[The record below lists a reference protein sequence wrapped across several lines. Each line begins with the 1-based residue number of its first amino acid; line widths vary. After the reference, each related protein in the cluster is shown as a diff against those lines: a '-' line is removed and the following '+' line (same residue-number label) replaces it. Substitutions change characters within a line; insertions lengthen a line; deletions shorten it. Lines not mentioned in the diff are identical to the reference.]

1 MSEINKGSDFS
12 MSVSH
17 GSREKKGFFTKFL
30 DLVERA
36 GNKLPHPFMLFVYL
50 ALGVI
55 GLSGII
61 GLFNV
66 SFEHPG
72 SGETVEIQ
80 SMLSAEGVEYI
91 ISSMLGNFTGFAP
104 LGLVLVMM
112 FGIGLAQKV
121 GLIETFMKKTI
132 LNAPKK
138 LVTYAIIATGIMG
151 NLASDAAF
159 VIVPPLAAMVFYALG
174 RHPLAGMAA
183 GFAGVGAGFTANVI
197 ITGTDALLSGIST
210 EVATS
215 INSEA
220 LVTPVDNWFF
230 MIFSVLMLM
239 FVGAWVTEKIIEP
252 RLGKYDP
259 SLGDGEVT
267 KQQLE
272 EITPEKNNGLRNAGI
287 GGLVYLILVSFL
299 IVPENAILRGEGGE
313 IVPSPFLTNIVPI
326 ILFFFIVV
334 SVAYGLTVKAIK
346 STRDVPEYMADAMKD
361 MSGYIVLI
369 FAASQFIAYF
379 EWTNLGAFIAVSGAE
394 TLTNLNFTG
403 LPVIV
408 GFILLT
414 AVLNMFIFSGSAQW
428 ALMAPIFIPM
438 FMILDYN
445 PAFVQLAYRIADSST
460 NIITPL
466 NPYVPMVLAFMK
478 RYDKGAGFGTLFA
491 IMLPYALIFLV
502 IWIVIFII
510 WTLIGL
516 PIGPGVGLNI

>member
-1 MSEINKGSDFS
+1 MTDSNG
-12 MSVSH
+12 
-17 GSREKKGFFTKFL
+17 GGEKKGIFSKFL
-30 DLVERA
+30 DGVERV

-55 GLSGII
+55 GLSWFIS
-61 GLFNV
+61 LFNI

-72 SGETVEIQ
+72 TGETEQIQ
-80 SMLSAEGVEYI
+80 SMLSADGIEYI
-91 ISSMLGNFTGFAP
+91 LSSMLDNFTGFAP

-132 LNAPKK
+132 LNAPKS
-138 LVTYAIIATGIMG
+138 LITYAIIATGIMG

-159 VIVPPLAAMVFYALG
+159 VIVPPLAAMVFYAIG
-174 RHPLAGMAA
+174 RHPLAGIAA

-197 ITGTDALLSGIST
+197 ITGTDALLAGIST
-210 EVATS
+210 EAART
-215 INSEA
+215 INAEA
-220 LVTPVDNWFF
+220 LITPVDNWYF
-230 MIFSVLMLM
+230 MLFSVLMLM
-239 FVGAWVTEKIIEP
+239 FVGAWITEKIIEP

-259 SLGDGEVT
+259 SLGEDDVVGQ
-267 KQQLE
+267 KIE
-272 EITPEKNNGLRNAGI
+272 EITPEKNRGLRNAGI
-287 GGLVYLILVSFL
+287 AGLIYTILVSLL
-299 IVPENAILRGEGGE
+299 IVPGDAILRGEGGT
-313 IVPSPFLTNIVPI
+313 IVPSPFLTHIVPI

-334 SVAYGLTVKAIK
+334 AIAYGLTVKIIK
-346 STRDVPEYMADAMKD
+346 STKDIPEFMADSMKD

-408 GFILLT
+408 GFIILA
-414 AVLNMFIFSGSAQW
+414 AVLNLFIFSGSAQW
-428 ALMAPIFIPM
+428 VLMAPIFIPM
-438 FMILDYN
+438 FMLLDYN

-466 NPYVPMVLAFMK
+466 NPYVVMVLAFMK
-478 RYDKGAGFGTLFA
+478 RYDKNAGFGTLIT
-491 IMLPYALIFLV
+491 IMLPYSLIFLG
-502 IWIVIFII
+502 IWIAIFIA
-510 WTLIGL
+510 WTLLGI
-516 PIGPGVGLNI
+516 PIGPGVGMN

>member
-1 MSEINKGSDFS
+1 MIDSNGGNKKRGLFS
-12 MSVSH
+12 
-17 GSREKKGFFTKFL
+17 RFL
-30 DLVERA
+30 DMVERV

-55 GLSGII
+55 GVSWFI
-61 GLFNV
+61 GLFNIT
-66 SFEHPG
+66 FEHPG
-72 SGETVEIQ
+72 TGETEQIQ
-80 SMLSAEGVEYI
+80 SMLSAEGIEFI
-91 ISSMLGNFTGFAP
+91 ISSMLSNFTGFAP

-121 GLIETFMKKTI
+121 GLIEAFMKKTI
-132 LNAPKK
+132 LNAPRS
-138 LVTYAIIATGIMG
+138 LITYAIIATGIMG

-159 VIVPPLAAMVFYALG
+159 VIVPPLAAMVFYAIG
-174 RHPLAGMAA
+174 RHPLAGIAA

-210 EVATS
+210 EAART

-220 LVTPVDNWFF
+220 LVTPVDNWYF
-230 MIFSVLMLM
+230 MLFSVLMLM
-239 FVGAWVTEKIIEP
+239 FVGAWITEKIIEP

-259 SLGDGEVT
+259 SLGEDDVVGQ
-267 KQQLE
+267 KLE
-272 EITPEKNNGLRNAGI
+272 EITPVMNKGLRNAGI
-287 GGLVYLILVSFL
+287 AGLVYAILVSFL
-299 IVPENAILRGEGGE
+299 IVPGDAILRGEGGT

-334 SVAYGLTVKAIK
+334 AIAYGLTVKMIQ
-346 STRDVPEYMADAMKD
+346 STKDIPEFMAESMKD

-379 EWTNLGAFIAVSGAE
+379 EWTNLGAFIAVTGAE

-408 GFILLT
+408 GFIILA
-414 AVLNMFIFSGSAQW
+414 AVLNLFIFSGSAQW
-428 ALMAPIFIPM
+428 VLMAPIFIPM
-438 FMILDYN
+438 FMLLDYN

-466 NPYVPMVLAFMK
+466 NPYVVMVLAFMK
-478 RYDKGAGFGTLFA
+478 RYDKNAGFGTLIT
-491 IMLPYALIFLV
+491 IMLPYSLIFLG
-502 IWIVIFII
+502 IWIAIFIG
-510 WTLIGL
+510 WTLLGL
-516 PIGPGVGLNI
+516 PIGPGVGMN